1 MSEKTKLLVESIQ
14 RIGVRIPLGEHER
27 VEQIASAIFEAQDD
41 TAPLASE
48 PTPTPEP
55 DPAAAA
61 NTAPTPAPQGAN
73 TEELRDKSISTGT
86 MLAADLIPKFVA
98 VLKQYNPEEAKQYE
112 ASTRRPSL
120 TRTSGTSLKTY
131 SSRWTP
137 SRRKDAT
144 SVPTKA
150 TVPISASGQSRT
162 SQAYIRLRQTRG
174 RTAGF
179 AIFQPWLNIKNV
191 TFPKRLTYCPRA
203 RTPSRM
209 DRNRRYL

>member
-48 PTPTPEP
+48 PGPTPEP
-55 DPAAAA
+55 YPAAAA

-112 ASTRRPSL
+112 AIDPATIPDQNLGDILEDLFQSMDTIAPE
-120 TRTSGTSLKTY
+120 GCY
-131 SSRWTP
+131 FGAHEGDGADFGFWTVE
-137 SRRKDAT
+137 D
-144 SVPTKA
+144 
-150 TVPISASGQSRT
+150 
-162 SQAYIRLRQTRG
+162 
-174 RTAGF
+174 
-179 AIFQPWLNIKNV
+179 
-191 TFPKRLTYCPRA
+191 
-203 RTPSRM
+203 
-209 DRNRRYL
+209 